1 MKVVMKRKR
10 LIVKFLGSAVF
21 AIPGLLALLFGIL
34 YIDLIWLAVG
44 LGCMFFL
51 PIFIRSAIYFIKP
64 KVVFTVEDGL
74 IKSGEQAVEIESLKG
89 YYHYWRG
96 SSSYLGLVKKD
107 DTEVKIELFNMVEE
121 EDYADELKKYL
132 PRVNPNW
139 EDAEEVTVKF

>member
-21 AIPGLLALLFGIL
+21 AIPGLLALLFGLL

-64 KVVFTVEDGL
+64 KAVFTMEAGL
-74 IKSGEQAVEIESLKG
+74 IKSGEQEDELESLKG
-89 YYHYWRG
+89 
-96 SSSYLGLVKKD
+96 
-107 DTEVKIELFNMVEE
+107 
-121 EDYADELKKYL
+121 
-132 PRVNPNW
+132 
-139 EDAEEVTVKF
+139 